1 MFYFALQ
8 DSPLGADEKPI
19 NTRTTAK
26 SMDKEEPKQPQEHA
40 SPGSEHAAT
49 GGGDNFP
56 ITLVEP
62 YQSDHPDSSTAAHD
76 DTLSIEGSIPLEPV
90 PSMDVTPVETE
101 DNNDAHSEVEST
113 QKISLRKSID
123 SDPGDFV
130 KIETAD
136 NGGSDAA
143 AVEVKPATP
152 PVVVSST
159 SAEEKKEV
167 EVPKPE
173 QKKEEKVEQPVQKV
187 EEKPKPKPE
196 EKAEKKAE
204 AKPGDKSPA
213 ASLLTWIHEN
223 PGMVRCCA
231 ATAAVVGV
239 AGIGC
244 FVYARRIRS
253 GGV

>member
-1 MFYFALQ
+1 MVTEVSSKSSSS
-8 DSPLGADEKPI
+8 DSHQNVTSSYVPRQRFVYKPRRLRFPREETADEKPI

-26 SMDKEEPKQPQEHA
+26 SMDKEEAKPQEHA
-40 SPGSEHAAT
+40 STGSEHAAAG

-62 YQSDHPDSSTAAHD
+62 YQSEQPDSSTAQQ
-76 DTLSIEGSIPLEPV
+76 
-90 PSMDVTPVETE
+90 
-101 DNNDAHSEVEST
+101 VEST

-159 SAEEKKEV
+159 SVEEKKEV
-167 EVPKPE
+167 EVPKSE
-173 QKKEEKVEQPVQKV
+173 QKKEEKVEQPAQKV